1 MESKRM
7 TLAMVA
13 MTVLTAEAFPRMTAT
28 RMCHISQYK
37 TLIPS
42 DLRAVQKLRDKYE
55 ETMLPIIQKC
65 SKKLLNLRPTVFH
78 FMVHDR
84 LIIVEKKVTLAIHI
98 LRNISN
104 PELSTYASKPLDLLV
119 SIRENLRHCV
129 NSRTHRN
136 HHSQHL
142 DHWLKE
148 FNKDKEME
156 SQQCLEE
163 IVILNLFRLL
173 NEDVKCAA
181 YMEVCNKLVQHLSP
195 LQGITTA
202 N

>member
-42 DLRAVQKLRDKYE
+42 DLRAVQKLRDKY
-55 ETMLPIIQKC
+55 
-65 SKKLLNLRPTVFH
+65 
-78 FMVHDR
+78 VHDR